1 MGVENIKVEPMLVTY
16 GESKNQV
23 EKVIISPAIT
33 KASLAGNYFHLY
45 AVSLLGVISKHVFWF
60 DTTGTDVAPL
70 LSDATLHAVDIS
82 AGAIDTVAEIAAE
95 LDTVI
100 SAVAGIYTA
109 TSLNNEVTVTHVVAG
124 YAPAAHDAK
133 NPLKLTNFG
142 LQLITQGEVAVE
154 LGCLEGNIGVAFT
167 ESYIDVKC
175 HSNGATPVAQLKTGV
190 ESVEVTLNLL
200 ETTKQQIKTMLV
212 KSNGSFIPDG
222 GSELMGMGTF
232 KSFENMFKYASKL
245 RLHPKRLL
253 AGDLSEDWNF
263 PKAMPNLTQIDFSGE
278 EVLKLPLTFKV
289 YPAENIDSRINYWF
303 IGDGSQN
310 LS

>member
-23 EKVIISPAIT
+23 EKVVISPAIL
-33 KASLAGNYFHLY
+33 KASLAGKYFHLY
-45 AVSLLGVISKHVFWF
+45 AVSLLGVITKHVFWF
-60 DTTGTDVAPL
+60 DVTGTDTAPAL
-70 LSDATLHAVDIS
+70 TDAVLHEVDIS

-95 LDTVI
+95 LATVI
-100 SAVAGIYTA
+100 GATTEYNA
-109 TSLNNEVTVTHVVAG
+109 TSSNNEVTVTHSVAG

-142 LQLITQGEVAVE
+142 LQLLTQGEVALE
-154 LGCLEGNIGVAFT
+154 LGCLEGNISVAFT
-167 ESYIDVKC
+167 ESFIDVKC
-175 HSNGATPVAQLKTGV
+175 HSEGATPVAQLKTGV
-190 ESVEVTLNLL
+190 ESVEITLNML
-200 ETTKQQIKTMLV
+200 ETTKQIIKAMLV

-222 GSELMGMGTF
+222 GTELMGMGTF

-253 AGDLSEDWNF
+253 SGDLSEDWNF

-289 YPAENIDSRINYWF
+289 YPAQNVDSRINYWF

-310 LS
+310 LA